1 MNTSSGSVWRGRLAS
16 YMPWTDGTGRTVGSW
31 RRLPVAVAWSVGY
44 LSLSWLLFVP
54 LSYDD
59 GGKYKIDEE
68 RVDPYIYRV
77 PDLSEDFFHALRS
90 LVTAPFL
97 NHDSV
102 QLIYVTLLMLLFG
115 VIFEV
120 REGARTAALIF
131 FGSTF
136 FAAIFGGILLH
147 LIYPELWGASF
158 LETAWER
165 TWSGGS
171 AGCFG
176 LMGGLAARARKPW
189 LLLGAFGL
197 WEVFIEYVNLRSY
210 TTVFHF
216 TAMFAGFMVVRYL
229 VPPRVRSQR

>member
-1 MNTSSGSVWRGRLAS
+1 MNVVIPAITPFV
-16 YMPWTDGTGRTVGSW
+16 PWTDGTGRTVGSW
-31 RRLPVAVAWSVGY
+31 RRLPLAVAYSVGY
-44 LSLSWLLFVP
+44 LILSWVLFVW

-59 GGKYKIDEE
+59 GGKHEIDEE

-77 PDLSEDFFHALRS
+77 PDLSDDVFHALRS

-97 NHDSV
+97 NHDSL

-115 VIFEV
+115 VIFEI
-120 REGARTAALIF
+120 REGLRTAVLVF

-136 FAAIFGGILLH
+136 FAAIVAGVLLH
-147 LIYPELWGASF
+147 VIYPELWDASF

-165 TWSGGS
+165 SWSGGS

-176 LMGGLAARARKPW
+176 VMGGLAARARNPW

-216 TAMFAGFMVVRYL
+216 AALFAGFVAVRYL
-229 VPPRVRSQR
+229 IPPRRRIRR

>member
-1 MNTSSGSVWRGRLAS
+1 MNTTSGSAVRDRLAP
-16 YMPWTDGTGRTVGSW
+16 YVPWSDGSGRIVGSW
-31 RRLPVAVAWSVGY
+31 RRLPRAVACSIGY
-44 LSLSWLLFVP
+44 LILSWALFVP

-68 RVDPYIYRV
+68 RVDSYIYRV
-77 PDLSEDFFHALRS
+77 PDLSEDLIHALRS
-90 LVTAPFL
+90 LATAPFL
-97 NHDSV
+97 NHDSL

-115 VIFEV
+115 VIFEI
-120 REGARTAALIF
+120 REGPRTAVLVF

-136 FAAIFGGILLH
+136 FAAIVGGVLLH
-147 LIYPELWGASF
+147 VIYPDLWDASF

-189 LLLGAFGL
+189 ILLGLFGL
-197 WEVFIEYVNLRSY
+197 WEDFIEYVNLRSY

-216 TAMFAGFMVVRYL
+216 AALFAGFVVVRYL
-229 VPPRVRSQR
+229 IPPPTRG